1 MAEKI
6 EDILN
11 SVLIDGDD
19 DGFSDIEGEMI
30 KDSLREFNNK
40 LILEI

>member
-1 MAEKI
+1 MSEKI
-6 EDILN
+6 EEILN
-11 SVLIDGDD
+11 SVLIDGEEDES
-19 DGFSDIEGEMI
+19 SDFEGEMI